1 MIDEHL
7 NVCKGVDND
16 YYGVNV
22 NGLGLAGII
31 WNWELDC

>member
-1 MIDEHL
+1 MIDGHL

-16 YYGVNV
+16 YYGV